1 MGRPTRYLISYAG
14 TCLVLAAAGSA
25 RAQSYYDVTFDGATI
40 YTDTFDDAPAPQ
52 PPCTTY
58 TTIDV
63 LLGTY
68 GGSSTAYYPG
78 TAHVAFSTQASIGV
92 AYQWSREIIHHGLQ
106 RGGNCGVF
114 SDTTVVWPVDA
125 LRKIRAYY
133 KNKGSFLGLTT
144 YNRCNPNN
152 ACDSLL
158 SKQSDA
164 FVLLT
169 VYQIQ
174 IGVGLTCSALPGDRV
189 PQTMCMSPDPIP

>member
-1 MGRPTRYLISYAG
+1 MGRRKRYLISYAVM
-14 TCLVLAAAGSA
+14 CLVLAAAESA

-40 YTDTFDDAPAPQ
+40 YTDTFDDAPVPQ
-52 PPCTTY
+52 PPCATY
-58 TTIDV
+58 TTINV
-63 LLGTY
+63 LLGSY

-78 TAHVAFSTQASIGV
+78 TAHVAVSTPASIGV

-114 SDTTVVWPVDA
+114 LDTTVVWPVDP

-133 KNKGSFLGLTT
+133 RNAGSVLGITT
-144 YNRCNPNN
+144 YHRCNPNN
-152 ACDSLL
+152 ACDTLL
-158 SKQSDA
+158 SKQTDP

-174 IGVGLTCSALPGDRV
+174 IGLGLSCQALPGDKV
-189 PQTMCMSPDPIP
+189 PQTMCVSPDPIP